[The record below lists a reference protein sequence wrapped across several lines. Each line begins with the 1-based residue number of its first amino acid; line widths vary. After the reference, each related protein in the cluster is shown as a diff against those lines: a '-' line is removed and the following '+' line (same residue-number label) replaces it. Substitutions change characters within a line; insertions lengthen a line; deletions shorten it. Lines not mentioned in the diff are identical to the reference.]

1 MKHKASI
8 WLLAAAALVILGLGL
23 LAWSV
28 HEDATALGGALV
40 TNTYEIKET
49 YTGIR
54 ACTSADIRLEPTDG
68 QDTTVICQEKQDRLH
83 TVRVED
89 GVLTILEQEPRHDR
103 RLVQIQFKTP
113 IVTIR
118 LPRGDYDA
126 LSIEGDVGDVN
137 VPQGLRFETAAITAS
152 TGDVDFSASVQQTLA
167 VHLSTGEIRLDGIG
181 AGELELETST
191 GDIRLT
197 NTGCRGKL
205 TLRVSTGEA
214 VLEHVSCQALLTT
227 GSTGDLRLTD
237 VAAEQTLAA
246 KRSTGEI
253 RLEDCDAGALELE
266 TSTGDITGS
275 LRTEKIIFAQSG
287 TGEVSVPKSTEGGR
301 CDVRSDTGD
310 IRLTIRR

>member
-68 QDTTVICQEKQDRLH
+68 QDTTVICQEEQDRLH

-103 RLVQIQFKTP
+103 CLVQIQFKTP
-113 IVTIR
+113 VVTIR

-181 AGELELETST
+181 IQLDGKQTFADEHRLPGQAHPARRHRGGCFGACELPGASHHRQHRRSQTDRRCRRADACGQTQHRRDPAGGL
-191 GDIRLT
+191 R
-197 NTGCRGKL
+197 RG
-205 TLRVSTGEA
+205 RF
-214 VLEHVSCQALLTT
+214 
-227 GSTGDLRLTD
+227 
-237 VAAEQTLAA
+237 
-246 KRSTGEI
+246 
-253 RLEDCDAGALELE
+253 GA
-266 TSTGDITGS
+266 
-275 LRTEKIIFAQSG
+275 
-287 TGEVSVPKSTEGGR
+287 
-301 CDVRSDTGD
+301 
-310 IRLTIRR
+310 

>member
-40 TNTYEIKET
+40 TNNYEIKET

-68 QDTTVICQEKQDRLH
+68 QDTTVICQEEQDRLH

-113 IVTIR
+113 VVTIR

-167 VHLSTGEIRLDGIG
+167 VHLSTGEIRLDGNLAVCWSTSLQFTVETASKSLVGSAIS
-181 AGELELETST
+181 GEGLVNVYRGTGRILLSPVADTS
-191 GDIRLT
+191 
-197 NTGCRGKL
+197 
-205 TLRVSTGEA
+205 SW
-214 VLEHVSCQALLTT
+214 
-227 GSTGDLRLTD
+227 
-237 VAAEQTLAA
+237 LAA
-246 KRSTGEI
+246 TATTKANPAKNS
-253 RLEDCDAGALELE
+253 
-266 TSTGDITGS
+266 
-275 LRTEKIIFAQSG
+275 II
-287 TGEVSVPKSTEGGR
+287 
-301 CDVRSDTGD
+301 
-310 IRLTIRR
+310 

>member
-68 QDTTVICQEKQDRLH
+68 QDTTVICQEEQDRLH

-103 RLVQIQFKTP
+103 RLVQLQFKTP
-113 IVTIR
+113 VVTIC

-181 AGELELETST
+181 AGVMDELASRECLSKSRLSHLFTQEMGISLHRYLAFCKMAKASASIAGGASLT
-191 GDIRLT
+191 DAAIRAGFDSSSHLSAT
-197 NTGCRGKL
+197 MRRMFGI
-205 TLRVSTGEA
+205 S
-214 VLEHVSCQALLTT
+214 
-227 GSTGDLRLTD
+227 LTD
-237 VAAEQTLAA
+237 VM
-246 KRSTGEI
+246 RSM
-253 RLEDCDAGALELE
+253 AGPEL
-266 TSTGDITGS
+266 SS
-275 LRTEKIIFAQSG
+275 
-287 TGEVSVPKSTEGGR
+287 
-301 CDVRSDTGD
+301 
-310 IRLTIRR
+310 